1 MSAHAYTYV
10 SHSIYINSHSSP
22 LFSRKKEDISRVE
35 DVRFPLPALANQ
47 KREETSELKILR
59 IKKREYRDGI
69 KSRETRPGWGEAH
82 NVYKP
87 CVGTTEGF

>member
-1 MSAHAYTYV
+1 M
-10 SHSIYINSHSSP
+10 
-22 LFSRKKEDISRVE
+22 LFNDYAS
-35 DVRFPLPALANQ
+35 LALANQ
-47 KREETSELKILR
+47 KREETSKLKILR

-82 NVYKP
+82 NVYKA